1 MNRMIAP
8 MLFSRDEKAGDDK
21 KRSLINVSIDLTKT
35 ELENKRIQDNNF
47 LINKYSVNNSLITTE
62 VKKAFRNKLY
72 KYCAEKAGLTDL
84 DFEDKNS
91 MMRAFSHPVFEWE
104 LMSIITETINT
115 VNADNEVEDILVAAN
130 VKTVGIGDS
139 FTDEIESKSLY
150 KVQEHAYGD
159 NKSRYQEHLKS
170 PITITPLPKSA
181 SVDFD
186 VIQMTAINY
195 DWGKQI
201 AKIAASFRTKMYQD
215 VVDVIFTV
223 ANVSATPFY
232 APTFAKST
240 YVTLASRLEAAN
252 GGAGVTA
259 YGTNIAF
266 TAMSDIVD
274 TGYTTL
280 DEINKSGFIGNLY
293 GVRTQIFKQAV
304 DSSNANF
311 AFRVPNDRVLLMSSL
326 GERPVKLVK
335 ESALQVISE
344 TGLNTALYK
353 RVYTMI
359 DSWKAQLA
367 TQAAYAIQEV

>member
-1 MNRMIAP
+1 MSRIVAP
-8 MLFSRDEKAGDDK
+8 MLFSRSEKVGDEK
-21 KRSLINVSIDLTKT
+21 KRNLINVSIDLTKA

-62 VKKAFRNKLY
+62 VKKEFRNKLY

-150 KVQEHAYGD
+150 DVQEHAYGD

-181 SVDFD
+181 AVDFD

-232 APTFAKST
+232 AATFAKST

-280 DEINKSGFIGNLY
+280 DEINKSAFIGNLY

-311 AFRVPNDRVLLMSSL
+311 TFRVPNDRVLLMSAL